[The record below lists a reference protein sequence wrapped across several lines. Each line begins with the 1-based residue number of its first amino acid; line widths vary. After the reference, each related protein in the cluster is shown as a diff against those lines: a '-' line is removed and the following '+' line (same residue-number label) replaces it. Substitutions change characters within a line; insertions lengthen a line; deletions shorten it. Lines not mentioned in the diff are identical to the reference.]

1 MNEKKGKVFV
11 FGHEGVGQGDDTM
24 GFEILMTLLDA
35 LAKRE
40 ERRAAIIFW
49 NMAVQLLVAGSPAVG
64 RLKALEEKGVTI
76 LAGRSC
82 LHDLC
87 IADRVAVGKAA
98 GMDEILDFMF
108 GHEVINL

>member
-1 MNEKKGKVFV
+1 MNKREGKVFV

-35 LAKRE
+35 LMRRE
-40 ERRAAIIFW
+40 EKPAAIIFW

-64 RLKALEEKGVTI
+64 RLKTLEEQGVTI
-76 LAGRSC
+76 LAGRFC

-87 IADRVAVGKAA
+87 IADKVAVGKAA

>member
-1 MNEKKGKVFV
+1 MDGKKGKVFV
-11 FGHEGVGQGDDTM
+11 FGREGVGHGDDSM

-40 ERRAAIIFW
+40 EKPAAIIFW
-49 NMAVQLLVAGSPAVG
+49 NMAVRLLVTGSPAVG

-76 LAGRSC
+76 LAGRFC

-87 IADRVAVGKAA
+87 IADTVAVGKAA
-98 GMDEILDFMF
+98 GMDEILDFVLN
-108 GHEVINL
+108 HEVISL